1 MSFFFLF
8 CFKDIETGSYQTSTV
23 VILLFFLFLQT
34 NPDPQSSRELQFFF
48 FVLVFLC
55 WTGGLD
61 LFLSL
66 RRRQQRRAF
75 SEGMRNLAF
84 NLLMSVFRRRLEVEL
99 LFLFF
104 FSPFA
109 VDAHGCFLAKVRKTD
124 HVV

>member
-23 VILLFFLFLQT
+23 VILLFFYFSKLIQT
-34 NPDPQSSRELQFFF
+34 LRVLESCSFFF
-48 FVLVFLC
+48 CFSFLC

-99 LFLFF
+99 LFVLF

-109 VDAHGCFLAKVRKTD
+109 VDTHGCFLAKVRKTD